1 MDWRICNHLTSFVL
15 LKKLFVIHD
24 LVLLCWLQMTK
35 TVEDNSCWSII
46 LWAFCMWMSFVFEL
60 LLFHVRNLEWVFFF
74 ENGNHGSWINFGD
87 GFAGLLKNDWAFQS
101 YTCSQRGAWNFW
113 SILSISLS
121 RARTQMI
128 RSCNLRVWSN

>member
-74 ENGNHGSWINFGD
+74 WEWKSWIMDQLWWWFCRVVKKWLSLPKLYM
-87 GFAGLLKNDWAFQS
+87 FATWGMKFLKYTLYLS
-101 YTCSQRGAWNFW
+101 LTCSHTNDQK
-113 SILSISLS
+113 L
-121 RARTQMI
+121 
-128 RSCNLRVWSN
+128 